1 MSKEIMEN
9 MIPTGLPPL
18 DEIMKGWHLSD
29 LIVISSRYRTGG
41 RTILAMT
48 IACNLTIDYHIPV
61 AYFSL
66 KMSNVLFCNRLLA
79 MESGC
84 ALSELNNYIEDKEL
98 AKRIDVAVGKLI
110 DAPLYVDDTP
120 DLSFFDFKS
129 KLKRLVEEN
138 EIKLAIIDFVQLMH
152 GYEDA
157 GYRERLE
164 EIIKKLKD
172 AASELGVAIIAL
184 DEMSRSIFEDDV
196 RDAEKVPGA
205 EKYAD
210 VLLVYQPDESKRWK
224 DIEWSAKIY
233 VMKNNR
239 GQLGDCVVKVKK
251 GIFIYDSSKNNDYV
265 AG

>member
-1 MSKEIMEN
+1 

-48 IACNLTIDYHIPV
+48 IARNLTIDYHIPV

-66 KMSNVLFCNRLLA
+66 KLSNVQFANRLIA

-84 ALSELNNYIEDKEL
+84 DLSELNNYKEDQEL
-98 AKRIDVAVGKLI
+98 AKRIAAAAGKLKDI
-110 DAPLYVDDTP
+110 PLYVDDTP
-120 DLSFFDFKS
+120 DLSIFDFKS
-129 KLKRLVEEN
+129 KLKELVEKHG
-138 EIKLAIIDFVQLMH
+138 IKLAIIDFVQLMH
-152 GYEDA
+152 GHEDA
-157 GYRERLE
+157 GCWDQVLE
-164 EIIKKLKD
+164 KIIKELKD
-172 AASELGVAIIAL
+172 TASEYGVAIIVL
-184 DEMSRSIFEDDV
+184 DKMGWAVDDV
-196 RDAEKVPGA
+196 RDAKKVPGA

-224 DIEWSAKIY
+224 DIEWGAKIY

-239 GQLGDCVVKVKK
+239 GKFGDCVVKVKK
-251 GIFIYDSSKNNDYV
+251 GIYIYDSSKNNDGM

>member
-1 MSKEIMEN
+1 MSKEITEN

-29 LIVISSRYRTGG
+29 LIVISSRWRRGG

-48 IACNLTIDYHIPV
+48 IARNLTIDYHIPV

-138 EIKLAIIDFVQLMH
+138 EIKLVIIDFVQLMH

-184 DEMSRSIFEDDV
+184 DEMSR
-196 RDAEKVPGA
+196 
-205 EKYAD
+205 
-210 VLLVYQPDESKRWK
+210 ESKRWK

-251 GIFIYDSSKNNDYV
+251 GIYIYDSSKNNDYV

>member
-1 MSKEIMEN
+1 MSKEITEN

-29 LIVISSRYRTGG
+29 LIVISSRWRRGG

-48 IACNLTIDYHIPV
+48 IARNLTIDYRIPV

-66 KMSNVLFCNRLLA
+66 KMSNMLFCNRLLA

-98 AKRIDVAVGKLI
+98 AKRIDAAADKLI
-110 DAPLYVDDTP
+110 DIPLYVDDTP

-138 EIKLAIIDFVQLMH
+138 EIKLVIIDFVQLMRGH
-152 GYEDA
+152 EDA
-157 GYRERLE
+157 GGWEQMWE
-164 EIIKKLKD
+164 KIIKELKD
-172 AASELGVAIIAL
+172 AASELGVVIIAL
-184 DEMSRSIFEDDV
+184 DKMNRSIFKDDV
-196 RDAEKVPGA
+196 RDAKKVPGA

-210 VLLVYQPDESKRWK
+210 ILLVYQPDESKRWK
-224 DIEWSAKIY
+224 DIEWGAKIY

-239 GQLGDCVVKVKK
+239 GKFGDCDVKIKK
-251 GIFIYDSSKNNDYV
+251 NTEDRL
-265 AG
+265 

>member
-1 MSKEIMEN
+1 MSKEITEN

-29 LIVISSRYRTGG
+29 LIVISSRWRRGG

-48 IACNLTIDYHIPV
+48 IARNLTIDYHIPV

-66 KMSNVLFCNRLLA
+66 KLSNVQFVNRLLA

-138 EIKLAIIDFVQLMH
+138 EIKLVIIDFVQLMRGH
-152 GYEDA
+152 EDA
-157 GYRERLE
+157 GGWDQALE
-164 EIIKKLKD
+164 KIIEELKD
-172 AASELGVAIIAL
+172 AASELGVAIIVL
-184 DEMSRSIFEDDV
+184 DKMSWAVDDV
-196 RDAEKVPGA
+196 RDAKKVPGA

-210 VLLVYQPDESKRWK
+210 ILLVYQPDESKRWK
-224 DIEWSAKIY
+224 DIEWGAKIY

-239 GQLGDCVVKVKK
+239 GKFGDCDVKIKK
-251 GIFIYDSSKNNDYV
+251 NTEDRL
-265 AG
+265 